1 MKEHRI
7 ADALGRVDRRYILE
21 AAPEE
26 PVRPRRVRWGVLA
39 ACLALTAVLGAS
51 ALAAGLLD
59 PLGAY
64 FEGESEFY
72 LEELLSAA
80 GSVSNEEMELR
91 VEGAAADE
99 SVCYLL
105 VSLIA
110 RTDEVR
116 QAWEQSDLS
125 EQYGRFTVS
134 AKTSDGQEMGGFP
147 WTSGTY
153 TRQGLFGNLSNTHF
167 PDADMTFLLCY
178 ELGRERMAEVETVC
192 FGYEDLTAEV
202 DVSAYRFP
210 EAALLPENGEGELTD
225 VRLSALGL
233 YFTAP
238 CTEELPKFTVRLIHA
253 DGTVAGEEEMWEI
266 GVHLSFSGGD
276 GADMPVTGNW
286 GSAPALRLIDLEDYC
301 GVQINGTN
309 YLLSPSQE
317 AASR

>member
-1 MKEHRI
+1 
-7 ADALGRVDRRYILE
+7 
-21 AAPEE
+21 
-26 PVRPRRVRWGVLA
+26 
-39 ACLALTAVLGAS
+39 
-51 ALAAGLLD
+51 
-59 PLGAY
+59 
-64 FEGESEFY
+64 
-72 LEELLSAA
+72 
-80 GSVSNEEMELR
+80 ME
-91 VEGAAADE
+91 
-99 SVCYLL
+99 
-105 VSLIA
+105 
-110 RTDEVR
+110 
-116 QAWEQSDLS
+116 
-125 EQYGRFTVS
+125 
-134 AKTSDGQEMGGFP
+134 GFP

-238 CTEELPKFTVRLIHA
+238 CTEELPEFTVRLIHA

-276 GADMPVTGNW
+276 GAAMPVTGNW

>member
-7 ADALGRVDRRYILE
+7 ADALDRVDRRYILE

-26 PVRPRRVRWGVLA
+26 PVRPRRVRWGILA

-64 FEGESEFY
+64 FAGESEFY

-80 GSVSNEEMELR
+80 GSVSNEEVELR

-116 QAWEQSDLS
+116 QAWEQTDLS

-134 AKTSDGQEMGGFP
+134 AKTSDGQEMEGFP

-153 TRQGLFGNLSNTHF
+153 TRHGLFGNLSNNHF

-238 CTEELPKFTVRLIHA
+238 CTEELPEFTVRLIHA